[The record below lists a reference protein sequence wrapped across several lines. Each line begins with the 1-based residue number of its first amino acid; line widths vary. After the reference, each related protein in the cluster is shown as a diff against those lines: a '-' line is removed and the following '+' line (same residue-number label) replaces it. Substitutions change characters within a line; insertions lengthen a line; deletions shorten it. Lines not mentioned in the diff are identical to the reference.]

1 MLFQAQPKNNNDN
14 DTFDKVK
21 EILLGRGIPENQI
34 AIKTSKV
41 NDLGKT
47 DLMSRDCPIRY
58 IITVNALKKGWDCPF
73 AYILASLANKT
84 SKVDVE
90 QILGRILRQP
100 YAKKHGAKLLNSSF
114 VLTCSNQFHDTLDS
128 IVTGL
133 NSAGFSR
140 KDYRIGESLPTVEPE
155 TTAPEQQAVQ
165 TTIDITPASEDD
177 FSDIHT
183 PAEPIPYSETVTT
196 APPSLESMISK
207 AEETAEQ
214 YEEETKEESIWIG
227 GELGDMLKQY
237 RIQEQFTE
245 QAKTLKIPHSV

>member
-1 MLFQAQPKNNNDN
+1 MN
-14 DTFDKVK
+14 
-21 EILLGRGIPENQI
+21 
-34 AIKTSKV
+34 
-41 NDLGKT
+41 
-47 DLMSRDCPIRY
+47 LMSRNCPIRY
-58 IITVNALKKGWDCPF
+58 IITVNALKEGWYCPF

-100 YAKKHGAKLLNSSF
+100 YAKKHGVKFLNSSF

-128 IVTGL
+128 IVIGL
-133 NSAGFSR
+133 NSACFSR

-155 TTAPEQQAVQ
+155 ATAPEQQTVQ
-165 TTIDITPASEDD
+165 ATIDITSTSKDD

-183 PAEPIPYSETVTT
+183 SVEPILYSETVTT
-196 APPSLESMISK
+196 APPSLELMISK

-227 GELGDMLKQY
+227 GELGDMLKQH

-245 QAKTLKIPHSV
+245 QAKTLKIPQFCIESVPDLFGGNTDLLTKESLMKDFSRVNRMLLSTLVFLLEKCLR